1 KQQRDFSECIVISIA
16 YAATIGGLAT
26 IIGTPPNGIFIAQM
40 ETIFPQAPP
49 IDFFTWMKFAFPL
62 ACIFLPLS
70 WLWLTL
76 GPYRDMPKKITSGKG
91 IIQERLNAL
100 GEMSRGEKW
109 TLIVFA
115 LTAFAWIMRSEKHLG
130 DFVIPGITTFLP
142 MVDDSTIAIAGAVS
156 LFLLPVNRGEGVY
169 TMNWDWAKKIPWG
182 ILILFGGGIC
192 LSAAFIK
199 SGLAT
204 VIMNSMTFMHG
215 LPVIVVILLVA
226 IVVSMLTEV
235 TSNTAIASV
244 MMPVMAVTSISMG
257 IHPYLLMIP
266 AAMACSMAFMLP
278 VATPPN
284 AVVFG
289 SGYVTM
295 RDMMRTGFI
304 LNIIGVMLL
313 AIFMLT
319 IITWVLGLSYEIP
332 QWALEPV
339 TGL

>member
-1 KQQRDFSECIVISIA
+1 
-16 YAATIGGLAT
+16 
-26 IIGTPPNGIFIAQM
+26 
-40 ETIFPQAPP
+40 
-49 IDFFTWMKFAFPL
+49 
-62 ACIFLPLS
+62 
-70 WLWLTL
+70 
-76 GPYRDMPKKITSGKG
+76 
-91 IIQERLNAL
+91 
-100 GEMSRGEKW
+100 
-109 TLIVFA
+109 
-115 LTAFAWIMRSEKHLG
+115 LG